1 MTLGEDWFTEVHAQ
15 GGSAFSLKLS
25 QRLHEE
31 RTPYQTVEVFQ
42 TETFGRLMV
51 IDGCAM
57 LSDRDNFIYHEMMS
71 HPALFAHPQPVR
83 VVIVGGGDCG
93 TLREVLRH
101 TGVEAVVQVELD
113 ERVTR
118 IAETYFPNL
127 CESNDDRRARF
138 LFDDAIRWMQEA
150 PAGSADV
157 IIVDSTDP
165 VGPAEALFREP
176 FYRDCRRVLGAEG
189 ILVQQSESPLYHAD
203 LIAAMHRGMVEA
215 GFAGTVL
222 LNFPQCVYPSGWWS
236 ATLAGK
242 ARAPVEFR
250 EAHARSKAFHTL
262 YYSADVHRAAAVAPE
277 FLREALEAAAGQKAD
292 ERRAEL

>member
-1 MTLGEDWFTEVHAQ
+1 MALGEDWFTEVDAG
-15 GGSAFSLKLS
+15 GGSAFSLKVS
-25 QRLHEE
+25 EKLHEE
-31 RTPYQTVEVFQ
+31 RTPYQTIEVFQ

-71 HPALFAHPQPVR
+71 HPALFAHPQPAR

-93 TLREVLRH
+93 TVREVLRH
-101 TGVEAVVQVELD
+101 PDVETVVQVEID

-118 IAETYFPNL
+118 IAEAYFPRL
-127 CESNDDRRARF
+127 CESNDDPRARF

-165 VGPAEALFREP
+165 VGPAEGLFREP

-203 LIAAMHRGMVEA
+203 LIAAMHQGMAQA

-236 ATLAGK
+236 TTLAGK

-250 EAHARSKAFHTL
+250 DAHARSKTFQTL

-277 FLREALEAAAGQKAD
+277 FLRGVL
-292 ERRAEL
+292 RRAGPVEGG